1 MKTKNKEIDENFKEE
16 SIFKS
21 KTDNELFTLED
32 EIKTRPSWCNA
43 KIAIKKIENV
53 SLIITAVV

>member
-53 SLIITAVV
+53 S